1 MVNIFGWRLGIMSR
15 KLISLDIGFWWFYYV
30 VIYVVLD
37 VMVEM

>member
-15 KLISLDIGFWWFYYV
+15 ELIGLDIGFWWFYYV